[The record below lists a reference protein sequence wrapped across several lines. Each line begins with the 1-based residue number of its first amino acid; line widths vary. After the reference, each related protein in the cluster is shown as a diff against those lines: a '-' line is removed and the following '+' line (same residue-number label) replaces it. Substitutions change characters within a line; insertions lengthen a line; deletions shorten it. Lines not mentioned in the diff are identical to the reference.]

1 MLFRSGWPLSL
12 MQTQAGL
19 SLALNAWDRFVLGW
33 MPDQQVYCDSL
44 ESLKSAEINLSP
56 LERADYSTKMIAI
69 KLTDSKL
76 LIVEAHGMGEWALR
90 RPTQYYAFE
99 DTGFYGVV
107 AYIVD
112 TQFKNEPVYN
122 PDGSVPDRK
131 STRLN
136 SSHT

>member
-1 MLFRSGWPLSL
+1 
-12 MQTQAGL
+12 
-19 SLALNAWDRFVLGW
+19 
-33 MPDQQVYCDSL
+33 
-44 ESLKSAEINLSP
+44 
-56 LERADYSTKMIAI
+56 MIAI

-107 AYIVD
+107 ADIVD

-122 PDGSVPDRK
+122 PDGSVPQDHNGNDDYIQRFAK
-131 STRLN
+131 YYKVEGTASNAYSLN
-136 SSHT
+136 NMGTWNNNAYIAVLGDSFNINGVKIEFTKTGDFETIKVSKA